1 MTPGLTPWDS
11 LADGIR
17 NKLAIQASGQYPG
30 ETAAIAHG
38 YYVKGGNVV
47 NLGFTGS
54 SQTGYSANAQIG
66 FDFDQDESLCGNN
79 APPPFAGVY
88 VAHA

>member
-1 MTPGLTPWDS
+1 LTLASTPWDS

-17 NKLAIQASGQYPG
+17 DKLAIQAQGQYPG

-38 YYVKGGNVV
+38 YDVKGGTVL

-54 SQTGYSANAQIG
+54 SQTGYSANAQTG
-66 FDFDQDESLCGNN
+66 FDFNQDESLCGNN
-79 APPPFAGVY
+79 APPPHAGVY